1 MAQSLHH
8 QIVESYYQTTAAR
21 NYSASREYYE
31 RASDALERWLGRW
44 LPQDCGAHCLDLATG
59 CGELIY
65 FLEREGFHNTAGVDL
80 CSEELDQARSYIK
93 GELFLAS
100 IIDHLRE
107 TKSNSVD
114 FLTALNILEHLSKD
128 DLLTVLNEARRVLR
142 SGGTLIALVPNALSP
157 FGSSTRYW
165 DMTHEWAFTPGNF
178 RQLAQLTGFAE
189 TIDFRECSPVP
200 HGLFSAVRYLLWQGL
215 RALIA
220 AWLLIEVGTARDRVY
235 TMNMLVRLHVS
246 S

>member
-1 MAQSLHH
+1 
-8 QIVESYYQTTAAR
+8 
-21 NYSASREYYE
+21 
-31 RASDALERWLGRW
+31 
-44 LPQDCGAHCLDLATG
+44 LDLASG

-80 CSEELDQARSYIK
+80 CVDELDQARLYIK
-93 GELFLAS
+93 GQLFQAN
-100 IIDHLRE
+100 IIDYLKDTE
-107 TKSNSVD
+107 SNSVD
-114 FLTALNILEHLSKD
+114 LISAMNILEHLKKD
-128 DLLTVLNEARRVLR
+128 ELLTVLSESKRVLR
-142 SGGTLIALVPNALSP
+142 PRGTLIALVPNALSP

-178 RQLAQLTGFAE
+178 HQLATLTGFAE
-189 TIDFRECSPVP
+189 RIDFRECRPVP
-200 HGLFSAVRYLLWQGL
+200 HGPFSALRYLLWQGL

-220 AWLLIEVGTARDRVY
+220 AWLLIEVGTARERVY